1 MWDYVDKELSSYNK
15 QYDKINRKTLDEF
28 QSILDNDKDLE
39 EDVTRSDFNRLK
51 RAIEDNYEYLSE
63 YGKYEA
69 RKCLKR
75 RRIKYRDWFWF
86 YFFVIYS
93 SQAYMLAQA
102 EKIIFD
108 RVVADT
114 YQREINNLAKDIIP
128 KKKSISGLSDRLLAG
143 ANSKGYIWSEYK
155 DAMVLNNTNE
165 LYSLFTLQKRANKPL
180 NVDNKAFKKLFEKQK
195 NRIINVNGNKTSGA
209 MDNELIYLA
218 NSAKIKA
225 YEDNNIEKCRF
236 IAIHD
241 SKTTEMCR
249 SLDGQV
255 FNVHDWNEFYRYSE
269 TNQTKRK
276 YRVYGLIPGV
286 NLPPIDDH
294 YHYCRSTII
303 YQLGKEIENDTRSTL
318 SIKYNMNFKTAEY
331 VGDLDDL
338 THGRI
343 DAINKQ
349 TGENMGYMEYSIQED
364 GHVRAE
370 NIRVFE
376 EFRRQG
382 VGTGMYKKLKSMF
395 PEGEMEFYDVLP
407 MGELILNKVAE
418 ITKRETSKYGRKTF
432 WGRIK

>member
-1 MWDYVDKELSSYNK
+1 MWDYVDKELSSYNR

-28 QSILDNDKDLE
+28 QNILDNNKDLE
-39 EDVTRSDFNRLK
+39 EYATRSDFNRLK

-75 RRIKYRDWFWF
+75 RRIKYKDWFWF

-93 SQAYMLAQA
+93 SQAYVLAMA
-102 EKIIFD
+102 EDIIFQN
-108 RVVADT
+108 VV
-114 YQREINNLAKDIIP
+114 REAYFKEIDSLAKDIIP
-128 KKKSISGLSDRLLAG
+128 KKKSVLGLSDKLVEQ

-218 NSAKIKA
+218 NSAKLKA
-225 YEDNNIEKCRF
+225 YEDNDIEKCRF

-255 FNVHDWNEFYRYSE
+255 FNVCDWNEFYRYSA
-269 TNQTKRK
+269 TSDAKVK
-276 YRVYGLIPGV
+276 YKIYGMLIGV

-294 YHYCRSTII
+294 YHYCRSTITYI
-303 YQLGKEIENDTRSTL
+303 LDKSVIKNTSNKLTR
-318 SIKYNMNFKTAEY
+318 KA
-331 VGDLDDL
+331 
-338 THGRI
+338 
-343 DAINKQ
+343 
-349 TGENMGYMEYSIQED
+349 
-364 GHVRAE
+364 
-370 NIRVFE
+370 
-376 EFRRQG
+376 
-382 VGTGMYKKLKSMF
+382 KK
-395 PEGEMEFYDVLP
+395 
-407 MGELILNKVAE
+407 N
-418 ITKRETSKYGRKTF
+418 TKRQEEIRNA
-432 WGRIK
+432 RI